1 MSTQERDWTLVI
13 TPKNKWYHIGLRE
26 TWQYRDLVW
35 SFVIRDFRAAY
46 KQTILGPLWFIIQ
59 PLMTTLVSML
69 IFGKIAQLSEDG
81 TPQFLFFFSSTCLWS
96 YLSNTLTQSS
106 NTFISNAGLFSKIYY
121 PRLITPVASTITAS
135 LKLTIPFLIFVLTWL
150 YYFFFIDADFQP
162 THHLILVPGFIL
174 IYILIGN
181 SLGIIIAAFTTK
193 YRDLRLFVGFGV
205 QLLMYLSA
213 VQYSISKTPSPFDRY
228 LSYNPL
234 VTVMEAYR
242 FAFFGQENSLHT
254 MSRLGWTLLIA
265 IILGLLAVFTF
276 NRVEKNFIDTV

>member
-1 MSTQERDWTLVI
+1 
-13 TPKNKWYHIGLRE
+13 
-26 TWQYRDLVW
+26 
-35 SFVIRDFRAAY
+35 
-46 KQTILGPLWFIIQ
+46 
-59 PLMTTLVSML
+59 MTTLVSML